1 MNFGSVGFIA
11 WLSAGSELV
20 VVYTASDNQQ
30 HRGAALL
37 CRRGGT
43 ARTRAILTC
52 VASLCP
58 CDASAFRCSVSLCC
72 WGGGQLQE
80 DRIDNRQR
88 RACLRVALLCRRGG
102 TARTRAILTCVASLC
117 PCGAS
122 AFRCSVSL
130 CCWGGGGNYSC
141 TNYFIDF
148 TRTACGVSACRTMP
162 C

>member
-102 TARTRAILTCVASLC
+102 TARARAMYLGQSLILGQVHHYPPIFGLDLGTCISLIL
-117 PCGAS
+117 GQGLAATLDS
-122 AFRCSVSL
+122 
-130 CCWGGGGNYSC
+130 
-141 TNYFIDF
+141 
-148 TRTACGVSACRTMP
+148 
-162 C
+162 